1 MTSHTR
7 QDPADRHRQLLAVA
21 CEQAEAH
28 GLDTLTPAQV
38 AQAAGASKALVFH
51 YFGST
56 AKLRRAVALDAVAH
70 LDAALEPD
78 DRPLAERPAYVMSRF
93 VDSVT
98 AHRHVW
104 QGIWRGT
111 LADDPATGEALQK
124 VRGRMLARL
133 VATADT
139 LGFTPGERLR
149 LLADGW
155 VALVENLTAAWLG
168 GSDIERDELERLLLS
183 SLVVLVPELPEP
195 ARSAVVEL
203 TRRKTA
209 TR

>member
-7 QDPADRHRQLLAVA
+7 QDPAERHRQLLAVA
-21 CEQAEAH
+21 CAQAEAH
-28 GLDTLTPAQV
+28 GLDTLTPALV
-38 AQAAGASKALVFH
+38 AEAAGASKALVFH

-78 DRPLAERPAYVMSRF
+78 DLPLAERPARAMTGF

-104 QGIWRGT
+104 EGIWRGT
-111 LADDPATGEALQK
+111 LADDPATADALQA
-124 VRGRMLARL
+124 VRRRLLARL

-139 LGFTPGERLR
+139 LGFTPNDRLR

-155 VALVENLTAAWLG
+155 IALVENLTAAWLA
-168 GSDIERDELERLLLS
+168 GSDIGRDELERLLLS

-203 TRRKTA
+203 TRRTA
-209 TR
+209 TRP